1 MKRYLP
7 HLLALAG
14 LVSCVPPGSQLPA
27 GELGRQFTAT
37 VPGTWHTEMRVGNSI
52 VTNEKTFRRDGTAK
66 GTTSMKNRGYGVS
79 VVMPAT
85 PFTSKWRIEGDNYYS
100 YDVKSPDPTAFTPGK
115 VFHDR
120 IVSVSQNRIVCR
132 NLDLDQ
138 DFTMTRVR

>member
-14 LVSCVPPGSQLPA
+14 LVSCVPPASQLPV

-37 VPGTWHTEMRVGNSI
+37 VPGTWHSEMRVGGAI
-52 VTNEKTFRRDGTAK
+52 VTNQKTFHRDGTGK
-66 GTTSMKNRGYGVS
+66 GTTLVKNRSYGVS

-85 PFTSKWRIEGDNYYS
+85 PFTSKWRIEGDDYFS
-100 YDVKSPDPTAFTPGK
+100 YDVKSPDPEAFDRGK

-120 IVSVSQNRIVCR
+120 ILSVSPDRIVCR